1 MASYIIKKGFSM
13 LVVNFHDCSDA
24 KVCACSENDDDD
36 DDDDDGKGVAPA
48 A

>member
-1 MASYIIKKGFSM
+1 MASFIIKKGFCM
-13 LVVNFHDCSDA
+13 LVVNYEDLSDT
-24 KVCACSENDDDD
+24 KVYARAENDDD

>member
-1 MASYIIKKGFSM
+1 M
-13 LVVNFHDCSDA
+13 LVVNNEDLNDT
-24 KVCACSENDDDD
+24 KVYAGGENDDD